1 MDEEDSASFL
11 GLLDYENIYTYAIY
25 LFGGLVVLTIVIWC
39 ACIFCCNCL
48 GRKKVNKNNEDDDI
62 LAADPSMSKSDLIN
76 LKKRRE
82 KEKLAK

>member
-1 MDEEDSASFL
+1 MDEEDSIFELS
-11 GLLDYENIYTYAIY
+11 YEKIYEYAIY
-25 LFGGLVVLTIVIWC
+25 LFGGILVLTIVIWC

-48 GRKKVNKNNEDDDI
+48 RRKKKDNLKVSEDDDI
-62 LAADPSMSKSDLIN
+62 LAADPSMSKQDLIN